1 MTVRGAFRIARDLVA
16 FYWWEFRAGLGFE
29 RKIEHHNIDVS
40 VCYKGVELI
49 GCDSDHLYY
58 VARLGGFADRG
69 QGWVELLAPKEFQ
82 PGGGPGGDMAEL
94 YRLDQGAGID
104 PGDLSIRIR
113 PAGAGHKCD
122 GSCFCFAT
130 GACGPECSYC
140 ARVLGNIDVVDE
152 RKKP

>member
-1 MTVRGAFRIARDLVA
+1 MTPRGVLRIARDLVA
-16 FYWWEFRAGLGFE
+16 FYWWEFRAGLGFK
-29 RKIEHHNIDVS
+29 RKVEHHNIDVS

-58 VARLGGFADRG
+58 VAALGGFENRG
-69 QGWVELLAPKEFQ
+69 QGWCELLKPAETIV
-82 PGGGPGGDMAEL
+82 GGDQAGR
-94 YRLDQGAGID
+94 YRLGLDFTGQAID
-104 PGDLSIRIR
+104 PADFSIRIR

-140 ARVLGNIDVVDE
+140 ARVLGKIDVVDE
-152 RKKP
+152 RKPR

>member
-1 MTVRGAFRIARDLVA
+1 MTARGALKVARDVVA

-29 RKIEHHNIDVS
+29 RKVEHHNIDVS

-69 QGWVELLAPKEFQ
+69 QGWVDLLHSTAGQ
-82 PGGGPGGDMAEL
+82 YGTIQ
-94 YRLDQGAGID
+94 LDPSLSLA
-104 PGDLSIRIR
+104 DLSIRIR

-122 GSCFCFAT
+122 DSCFCFAT
-130 GACGPECSYC
+130 LACGPECSYC
-140 ARVLGNIDVVDE
+140 ARVLSQIDVVDE
-152 RKKP
+152 RKKS